1 MLKCFLSKS
10 TCLSSLLFNANTKLC
25 WSQVELVTL
34 MNFTWNKVLE
44 TWVLK
49 IISSVSVSLELQKRN
64 NHVSV
69 RYSYMCMQSR
79 IPSKELRVLYTW
91 ETCTHKVIMQDT
103 CLLHTT
109 LNSSTPEALGVSTIP
124 ATFQR
129 THKPTIWKLHSLDFY
144 HLTPSQLACKL
155 HLIKRQKER
164 WPTSWNMP
172 MPCHYPAHPFIQWI
186 FLPCQAFSWVPHSH
200 RPCHSGVFRL
210 AGDGYHSEEITS

>member
-1 MLKCFLSKS
+1 ML
-10 TCLSSLLFNANTKLC
+10 
-25 WSQVELVTL
+25 
-34 MNFTWNKVLE
+34 VL
-44 TWVLK
+44 
-49 IISSVSVSLELQKRN
+49 
-64 NHVSV
+64 

-155 HLIKRQKER
+155 HLIKRQKDGPRAGTCLCHAIIPLIHLFNESFFHAR
-164 WPTSWNMP
+164 HFPGFPTATG
-172 MPCHYPAHPFIQWI
+172 PATQVCSD
-186 FLPCQAFSWVPHSH
+186 LLGMA
-200 RPCHSGVFRL
+200 
-210 AGDGYHSEEITS
+210 ITPRR